1 MQVSSLQYPFTSIR
15 GPIHLMITEPKQG
28 ASILSISLNGRV
40 GKSLFY
46 VPTQAYHQIST
57 AKSFV
62 GRLADS

>member
-1 MQVSSLQYPFTSIR
+1 
-15 GPIHLMITEPKQG
+15 MITEPKQG

-40 GKSLFY
+40 GKSFFY